1 MPSGALK
8 VTLRRSLIG
17 EKPRTVKTVK
27 GLGLGKLN
35 SSNELPDNPSIRGM
49 IHKVRHLVEVGPVDE
64 PKTRA
69 RRQETK
75 DKRQETRDKRQET
88 SE

>member
-1 MPSGALK
+1 MPSDALK

-17 EKPRTVKTVK
+17 EKPGTVKTVK

-49 IHKVRHLVEVGPVDE
+49 IHKVRHLVEVAPVDA
-64 PKTRA
+64 PTTREK
-69 RRQETK
+69 RQKTK
-75 DKRQETRDKRQET
+75 DKKQET

>member
-17 EKPRTVKTVK
+17 EKPGTVKTIK

-49 IHKVRHLVEVGPVDE
+49 IHKVRHLVEVAPVDA

-69 RRQETK
+69 KRQKTSDQRQEN
-75 DKRQETRDKRQET
+75 

>member
-64 PKTRA
+64 PKTR
-69 RRQETK
+69 E
-75 DKRQETRDKRQET
+75 KRQKTRDERQET

>member
-1 MPSGALK
+1 MPSDALK

-17 EKPRTVKTVK
+17 EKPGTVKTVK

-49 IHKVRHLVEVGPVDE
+49 IHKVRHLVEVAPVE
-64 PKTRA
+64 APTTREKRPKTKGK
-69 RRQETK
+69 E
-75 DKRQETRDKRQET
+75 QET